1 MNNRERIIE
10 AAIELFNA
18 HGAATV
24 GTNKIAQHLRISP
37 GNLYYHFKNK
47 QDIIRAIFELIRAE
61 MLAIMTPPS
70 GDLSVDAT
78 SGYLVNSMQ
87 VIWKYRFFY
96 ADLVGI
102 LQADP
107 ELQKRFVEMR
117 GNTLSTMRTLYQQMI
132 AQGIMTG
139 PDEELTLDALVYNS
153 WIVATNWVRY
163 LQSYK
168 KDADVSQADFDRG
181 SYQVFSLLQPY
192 MSGDRLQQARKK
204 YLPTLNSL

>member
-1 MNNRERIIE
+1 MSNRERIID

-47 QDIIRAIFELIRAE
+47 QDIIRAVFELIQADMAR
-61 MLAIMTPPS
+61 IMVPP
-70 GDLSVDAT
+70 GDDLELEVT
-78 SGYLVNSMQ
+78 SAYLLQSMK

-96 ADLVGI
+96 ADLVGL
-102 LQADP
+102 LQADD
-107 ELQKRFVEMR
+107 ELQQRFLQMR
-117 GNTLSTMRTLYQQMI
+117 GNTLRTLRELYKSMI
-132 AQGIMTG
+132 EKGMLTG
-139 PDEELTLDALVYNS
+139 PNDDLTLDALVYNS

-168 KDADVSQADFDRG
+168 KDADVSQADFDQG
-181 SYQVFSLLQPY
+181 NYQVFAILLPY
-192 MSGDRLQQARKK
+192 VSPDRLEKALRI
-204 YLPTLNSL
+204 YLPAK